1 MIIHPHHHARNKK
14 TKTSHDF
21 LVYFFMVATPLFEL
35 PQAYSIYKNQD
46 ASGVSIWT
54 WGFFSIASVVWF
66 SYGLR
71 HKLMPLIVT
80 YSLYF
85 IIEAVI
91 VVGIIKYS

>member
-1 MIIHPHHHARNKK
+1 MVIHPHHHSAKK
-14 TKTSHDF
+14 SKKSAHDY

-35 PQAYSIYKNQD
+35 PQAYTIYKNQD

-54 WGFFSIASVVWF
+54 WGFFLAASVVWF
-66 SYGLR
+66 SYGWR
-71 HKLMPLIVT
+71 NKLMPLLVT

-91 VVGIIKYS
+91 VVGIIKYA